1 MVILGVLF
9 SLARFSN
16 AFIVLRAAD
25 TGIANMWVPMV
36 MVGMN
41 LVFSAACYPFGKLAD
56 HVSAEKLLAVSLV
69 LLAASDLTFAF
80 VSSVWGTA
88 AGVVLW
94 GLHLASSQ
102 GIFSLMVARA
112 APEHLRASA
121 FGVFNLFS
129 GAALLLAGIGAGTLW
144 DFFGPTGTFAGG
156 AVVALVT
163 LLMLAYKKSNE
174 VVTA

>member
-1 MVILGVLF
+1 MCLVLILFGIHKPEEDDKKAVKKKLDFASFSALVKLDSAPWRFVVILGVLF

-25 TGIANMWVPMV
+25 TGIAHMWVPMV

-41 LVFSAACYPFGKLAD
+41 LVFSAACYFFGKLAD

-69 LLAASDLTFAF
+69 LLAASDFMFAF

-102 GIFSLMVARA
+102 GIFSLMVA
-112 APEHLRASA
+112 
-121 FGVFNLFS
+121 
-129 GAALLLAGIGAGTLW
+129 
-144 DFFGPTGTFAGG
+144 
-156 AVVALVT
+156 LVT
-163 LLMLAYKKSNE
+163 LLMLTFKKVE
-174 VVTA
+174 QTATV

>member
-1 MVILGVLF
+1 
-9 SLARFSN
+9 
-16 AFIVLRAAD
+16 
-25 TGIANMWVPMV
+25 MWVPMV

-41 LVFSAACYPFGKLAD
+41 LVFSAACYPFGKLVD
-56 HVSAEKLLAVSLV
+56 HVSAEKLLTVSLV
-69 LLAASDLTFAF
+69 LLAASDFTFAF
-80 VSSVWGTA
+80 VSSVRGTV

-129 GAALLLAGIGAGTLW
+129 GADLLLAGIGAGTLW

-156 AVVALVT
+156 AVEALVM
-163 LLMLAYKKSNE
+163 LLMLTFKKAE
-174 VVTA
+174 QPATA

>member
-1 MVILGVLF
+1 M
-9 SLARFSN
+9 
-16 AFIVLRAAD
+16 LRAAD

-41 LVFSAACYPFGKLAD
+41 LVFSAACYPFGKLVD
-56 HVSAEKLLAVSLV
+56 HVSAEKLLTVSLV
-69 LLAASDLTFAF
+69 LLAASDFTFAF
-80 VSSVWGTA
+80 VSSVRGTV

-129 GAALLLAGIGAGTLW
+129 GADLLLAGIGAGTLW
-144 DFFGPTGTFAGG
+144 DLFGPTGTFAGG
-156 AVVALVT
+156 AVVALVM
-163 LLMLAYKKSNE
+163 LLMLTFKKAE
-174 VVTA
+174 QTATA